1 MRRLR
6 TTCLLS
12 LTALATLASCKTE
25 PADRPGTALPERAR
39 YMPYVGAPITSFNW
53 MMRFDSWEALSDS
66 ELVMFINPDTAYYL
80 KISAPCGQAGLGFA
94 HVIGLTSSVGGA
106 VIAHLNS
113 VRTEGMNCQIAEIR
127 TVDYTRMREDARALR
142 VASAPSTSE
151 PAATPAEAP
160 IAAIPTR

>member
-1 MRRLR
+1 MGRLHI
-6 TTCLLS
+6 TCLLS
-12 LTALATLASCKTE
+12 VAALATLAACKTE
-25 PADRPGTALPERAR
+25 PVDRAGTALPERAR
-39 YMPYVGAPITSFNW
+39 YMPYVGAPITSFSW

-80 KISAPCGQAGLGFA
+80 KIAAPCGRAGLGFA

-113 VRTEGMNCQIAEIR
+113 VRTEGMNCQISEIR